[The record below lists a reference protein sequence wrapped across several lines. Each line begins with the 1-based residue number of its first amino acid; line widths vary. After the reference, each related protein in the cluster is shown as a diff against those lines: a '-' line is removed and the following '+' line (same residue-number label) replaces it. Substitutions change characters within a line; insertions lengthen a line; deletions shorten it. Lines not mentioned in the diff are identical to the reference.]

1 VSQRWEGSEVSG
13 SEDSIITE
21 VLRRTQLDP
30 SNTQLREAL
39 AEMMKEAKTQLVS
52 GGAGRDLRKTQAPRE
67 RWVDQVLAHVSRSEQ
82 EECPS
87 FWPCMETSQER
98 RVMEMESEH
107 LIWTPTAESAR
118 EWVKRAASTV
128 ASTTTDRGR
137 LL

>member
-87 FWPCMETSQER
+87 FWPCMEMS
-98 RVMEMESEH
+98 
-107 LIWTPTAESAR
+107 
-118 EWVKRAASTV
+118 
-128 ASTTTDRGR
+128 
-137 LL
+137 